1 MKLTSQIALGILTS
15 CIISCSFMRE
25 VDIYEPSKSISAF
38 EKFPHKTLFT
48 NSEENAL
55 WGIKNNKCK
64 EILFDT
70 TNNFIGKNHLHVK
83 WDASKCNYIA
93 LGLKWGNYKAKDL
106 RPIIETTAIELRV
119 RIDSG
124 ILSNVPMFFVLVDY
138 RGNQCRAKINYLDL
152 EGGKIDSKWRR
163 IRIPLQSFNYK
174 KRSVNMGN
182 IKELRLEF
190 QRKGE
195 LHIDNII
202 IVPHNHNYKKT
213 KDTFTKV
220 FDKHPIRIGFGK
232 EYWWGINEK
241 YSSSLKFGNTF
252 ENESVIV
259 DIDLSEKK
267 PWNIFGFSPYKWMR
281 TDLSSIYKTSAL
293 TFKLKA
299 TKLPKIQAFLFAYT
313 GKKRRLQ
320 KILNESNFI
329 NKGNNIYEAYIPLK
343 SLIDYREFRWDELK
357 EIRFKILEGNQ
368 FEIGDFQ
375 IIEFRGNPQKPTE
388 WKGL

>member
-1 MKLTSQIALGILTS
+1 M
-15 CIISCSFMRE
+15 
-25 VDIYEPSKSISAF
+25 
-38 EKFPHKTLFT
+38 
-48 NSEENAL
+48 
-55 WGIKNNKCK
+55 
-64 EILFDT
+64 
-70 TNNFIGKNHLHVK
+70 
-83 WDASKCNYIA
+83 
-93 LGLKWGNYKAKDL
+93 GLKWGNYKAKDL

-202 IVPHNHNYKKT
+202 IVSHNHNYKKT

-220 FDKHPIRIGFGK
+220 FDKHPIKIGFGK

-241 YSSSLKFGNTF
+241 HSSSLKFGNAF

-259 DIDLSEKK
+259 DLDLSEKK
-267 PWNIFGFSPYKWMR
+267 SWNIFGFSPYKWMR
-281 TDLSSIYKTSAL
+281 IDLSSIYKTSAL

-299 TKLPKIQAFLFAYT
+299 TELPKIQAFLFAYT

-320 KILNESNFI
+320 KTLNESNFI

-343 SLIDYREFRWDELK
+343 SLIDYSEFRWDELK

>member
-1 MKLTSQIALGILTS
+1 M
-15 CIISCSFMRE
+15 
-25 VDIYEPSKSISAF
+25 
-38 EKFPHKTLFT
+38 
-48 NSEENAL
+48 
-55 WGIKNNKCK
+55 GIKNNKCK

-259 DIDLSEKK
+259 DIDLSEK
-267 PWNIFGFSPYKWMR
+267 
-281 TDLSSIYKTSAL
+281 AL
-293 TFKLKA
+293 EY
-299 TKLPKIQAFLFAYT
+299 IWLFT
-313 GKKRRLQ
+313 L
-320 KILNESNFI
+320 
-329 NKGNNIYEAYIPLK
+329 
-343 SLIDYREFRWDELK
+343 
-357 EIRFKILEGNQ
+357 
-368 FEIGDFQ
+368 
-375 IIEFRGNPQKPTE
+375 
-388 WKGL
+388 